1 MGRRFGSIKL
11 RPNKHTPRYLSAS
24 YPTPIEA
31 RELDPTLPERQSRN
45 FPLTAEVEARAWLEA
60 ARKKIDAGAWQP
72 DRDVK
77 RRERA
82 SALTFGEY
90 FPEWLAA
97 RTRSDGTPLRASSR
111 SRLERDAANHVL
123 PYFAHIRLADITQSM
138 VDRWLATL
146 PSGQPYVRAHAYKVV
161 RAVLRTASKP
171 GDDGE
176 PPLIPVYPL
185 TRGVATPKRETATV
199 PATPQEVHAIYKA
212 MPPEYRM
219 SVYLAVFCDGLRIG
233 EVCALQRGDIDFEHR
248 ILHIRRGRLTE
259 DPDSKVGP
267 PKTANSVRD
276 IKIPPQLIQ
285 PLRDFLDDHVD
296 DTDDAWLFHGVRDH
310 TQPVHPNTI
319 RIHFDQARR
328 KAGRPDLRFH
338 DLRHSALTWLAAEG
352 ATLKELMESAGHSDV
367 SAAIRYQHAVDARRE
382 TLAEKM
388 GEKLLADDTPETVM
402 ARIRDIDRRIAEL
415 ESLKANEKL
424 LLQKLMQDV

>member
-1 MGRRFGSIKL
+1 MGRRFGTIKY
-11 RPNKHTPRYLSAS
+11 RPNKEHPKYISAS

-45 FPLTAEVEARAWLEA
+45 FPLSAEIDARAWLEA
-60 ARKKIDAGAWQP
+60 ARKRIEAGAWQP
-72 DRDVK
+72 DRDV
-77 RRERA
+77 RRQKVA
-82 SALTFGEY
+82 STITFGEY
-90 FPEWLAA
+90 FPQWLAA
-97 RTRSDGTPLRASSR
+97 RTRADGTPLRASSR

-123 PYFAHIRLADITQSM
+123 PYFAHVRLADITQSM

-146 PSGQPYVRAHAYKVV
+146 PADQPYVRAHAYKVV

-176 PPLIPVYPL
+176 PPLIAAYPL
-185 TRGVATPKRETATV
+185 TRGVATPKRKGATV

-219 SVYLAVFCDGLRIG
+219 AVYLAVFCDGLRIG
-233 EVCALQRGDIDFEHR
+233 EVCALQRGDIDFAHR

-259 DPDSKVGP
+259 DPDSKIGP

-276 IKIPPQLIQ
+276 VKIPPQLIQ
-285 PLRDFLDDHVD
+285 PLRDFLDDHVED
-296 DTDDAWLFHGVRDH
+296 GDDAWLFHGVRDH

-319 RIHFDQARR
+319 RTHFDHARR

-367 SAAIRYQHAVDARRE
+367 NAAIRYQHAVDARRD
-382 TLAEKM
+382 TLAERM
-388 GEKLLADDTPETVM
+388 GEKLMSEDTPETVM
-402 ARIRDIDRRIAEL
+402 ARIRDIDRKIAEL
-415 ESLKANEKL
+415 ESLKAKEKL
-424 LLQKLMQDV
+424 LLQRLMQDV

>member
-1 MGRRFGSIKL
+1 
-11 RPNKHTPRYLSAS
+11 
-24 YPTPIEA
+24 
-31 RELDPTLPERQSRN
+31 
-45 FPLTAEVEARAWLEA
+45 
-60 ARKKIDAGAWQP
+60 
-72 DRDVK
+72 
-77 RRERA
+77 
-82 SALTFGEY
+82 
-90 FPEWLAA
+90 
-97 RTRSDGTPLRASSR
+97 
-111 SRLERDAANHVL
+111 
-123 PYFAHIRLADITQSM
+123 
-138 VDRWLATL
+138 
-146 PSGQPYVRAHAYKVV
+146 
-161 RAVLRTASKP
+161 
-171 GDDGE
+171 
-176 PPLIPVYPL
+176 
-185 TRGVATPKRETATV
+185 
-199 PATPQEVHAIYKA
+199 
-212 MPPEYRM
+212 MPPEYRK
-219 SVYLAVFCDGLRIG
+219 SVYLAVFSDGLRIG

-267 PKTANSVRD
+267 PKTATS
-276 IKIPPQLIQ
+276 
-285 PLRDFLDDHVD
+285 
-296 DTDDAWLFHGVRDH
+296 VRDH

-415 ESLKANEKL
+415 ETLKAKEKL
-424 LLQKLMQDV
+424 LLQRLMQDV

>member
-1 MGRRFGSIKL
+1 MGRRFGTIKY
-11 RPNKHTPRYLSAS
+11 RPNKEHPKYISAS

-45 FPLTAEVEARAWLEA
+45 FPLSAEIDARAWLEA
-60 ARKKIDAGAWQP
+60 ARKRIEAGAWQP
-72 DRDVK
+72 DRDV
-77 RRERA
+77 RRQKVA
-82 SALTFGEY
+82 STITFGEY
-90 FPEWLAA
+90 FPQWLAA
-97 RTRSDGTPLRASSR
+97 RTRADGTPLRASSR

-123 PYFAHIRLADITQSM
+123 PYFAHVRLADITQSM

-146 PSGQPYVRAHAYKVV
+146 PADQPYVRAHAYKVV

-176 PPLIPVYPL
+176 PPLIAAYPL
-185 TRGVATPKRETATV
+185 TRGVATPKRKGATV

-219 SVYLAVFCDGLRIG
+219 AVYLAVFCDGLRIG
-233 EVCALQRGDIDFEHR
+233 EVCALQRGDIDFAHR

-259 DPDSKVGP
+259 DPDSKIGP

-276 IKIPPQLIQ
+276 VKIPPQLIQ
-285 PLRDFLDDHVD
+285 PLRDFLDDHVED
-296 DTDDAWLFHGVRDH
+296 GDDAWLFHGVRDH

-319 RIHFDQARR
+319 RTHFDHARR

-352 ATLKELMESAGHSDV
+352 ATLKELMESAGHSDLN
-367 SAAIRYQHAVDARRE
+367 AAIRYQHAVDARRD
-382 TLAEKM
+382 TLAERM
-388 GEKLLADDTPETVM
+388 GEKLMSEDTPETVM
-402 ARIRDIDRRIAEL
+402 ARIRDIDRKIAEL
-415 ESLKANEKL
+415 ESLKAKEKL
-424 LLQKLMQDV
+424 LLQRLMQDV

>member
-11 RPNKHTPRYLSAS
+11 RPNKQTPRYLSAS

-138 VDRWLATL
+138 VDRWLVTL
-146 PSGQPYVRAHAYKVV
+146 PSDQPYVRAHAYKVV

-176 PPLIPVYPL
+176 PPLIPSYPL

-233 EVCALQRGDIDFEHR
+233 EVCALQRGDIDFEHH
-248 ILHIRRGRLTE
+248 ILHIRRGRLTQ
-259 DPDSKVGP
+259 D
-267 PKTANSVRD
+267 R
-276 IKIPPQLIQ
+276 QQ
-285 PLRDFLDDHVD
+285 R
-296 DTDDAWLFHGVRDH
+296 
-310 TQPVHPNTI
+310 
-319 RIHFDQARR
+319 ARR
-328 KAGRPDLRFH
+328 QDP
-338 DLRHSALTWLAAEG
+338 AA
-352 ATLKELMESAGHSDV
+352 THP
-367 SAAIRYQHAVDARRE
+367 AIA
-382 TLAEKM
+382 
-388 GEKLLADDTPETVM
+388 
-402 ARIRDIDRRIAEL
+402 
-415 ESLKANEKL
+415 
-424 LLQKLMQDV
+424 

>member
-1 MGRRFGSIKL
+1 MGRRFGTIKY
-11 RPNKHTPRYLSAS
+11 RPNREHPKYISAS

-45 FPLTAEVEARAWLEA
+45 FPLSAEIDARAWLEA
-60 ARKKIDAGAWQP
+60 ARRRIEAGAWQP
-72 DRDVK
+72 DRDV
-77 RRERA
+77 RRQKVA
-82 SALTFGEY
+82 STITFGEY
-90 FPEWLAA
+90 FPQWLAA
-97 RTRSDGTPLRASSR
+97 RTRADGTPLRASSR

-123 PYFAHIRLADITQSM
+123 PFFAHIRLADITQSM

-146 PSGQPYVRAHAYKVV
+146 PADQPYVRAHAYKVV

-176 PPLIPVYPL
+176 PPLIAAYPL
-185 TRGVATPKRETATV
+185 TRGVATPKREGATV

-212 MPPEYRM
+212 MPSEYRM
-219 SVYLAVFCDGLRIG
+219 AVYLAVFCDGLRIG
-233 EVCALQRGDIDFEHR
+233 EVCALQRGDIDFAHR
-248 ILHIRRGRLTE
+248 VLRIRRGRLTE

-276 IKIPPQLIQ
+276 VKIPPQLIQ
-285 PLRDFLDDHVD
+285 PLRAFLDDHVEEG
-296 DTDDAWLFHGVRDH
+296 DDAWLFHGVRDH

-319 RIHFDQARR
+319 RTHFDHARR

-367 SAAIRYQHAVDARRE
+367 SAAIRYQHAVDARRD
-382 TLAEKM
+382 TLAERM
-388 GEKLLADDTPETVM
+388 GSKLMAEDTPETVM
-402 ARIRDIDRRIAEL
+402 ARIRDIDRKIADL
-415 ESLKANEKL
+415 ESLKAKEKL
-424 LLQKLMQDV
+424 LLQRLMQDM